1 MKSTLFSTFAT
12 VLACLLLLAGTA
24 CSSQSDTGEESY
36 ALLITIDG
44 FPHEALWD
52 ERVPIPTIRSLA
64 NSGVWSTNMRS
75 STPSVTWPNH
85 HTLATGVHPEKHGV
99 LTNGIFMRTD
109 GGLPIYKEHDVDRS
123 QLSDYPTFYDL
134 ASEQGLRT
142 ADVNWP
148 VTRGAET
155 LDDSFPDAVD
165 EMAHTTPELLGEL
178 VDLGVLADRA
188 QESFE
193 LGQVARDRI
202 WTEAAVHLIRER
214 RPNVMLFHLLN
225 VDWTHHQFGKGTNPG
240 NTALAYADANIRM
253 VLDALE
259 EAGIR
264 DRTTIFLASD
274 HGFRNVTRQVQPNVL
289 LKQAGLLQ
297 TDADGA
303 ITGGRVQ
310 VVPNGGSAM
319 VFAVDPERREEDLR
333 VARELLEQAEGIEH
347 VLSPEEYPA
356 YGLPQPDEDPQM
368 GDLLISAAEGYSINM
383 SAVGSEPV
391 RELGRVQGVHGYLSD
406 TADMK
411 TIFIASG
418 YGIRSGVELESVDNR
433 SVAPTVARILGLEL
447 TTADGPVLERILVNG
462 SD

>member
-1 MKSTLFSTFAT
+1 MKSTLSSTFTT

-24 CSSQSDTGEESY
+24 CSSQSDVGEESY

-64 NSGVWSTNMRS
+64 SGGAWSTNMRP

-85 HTLATGVHPEKHGV
+85 HTLATGVHSEKHGV
-99 LTNGIFMRTD
+99 LTNGVFMRTD
-109 GGLPIYKEHDVDRS
+109 GGLPIYKEPDMDRA

-148 VTRGAET
+148 VTRGSET

-165 EMAHTTPELLGEL
+165 EIAHTTPELLGEL
-178 VDLGVLADRA
+178 VDLGV
-188 QESFE
+188 
-193 LGQVARDRI
+193 V
-202 WTEAAVHLIRER
+202 
-214 RPNVMLFHLLN
+214 
-225 VDWTHHQFGKGTNPG
+225 
-240 NTALAYADANIRM
+240 
-253 VLDALE
+253 
-259 EAGIR
+259 
-264 DRTTIFLASD
+264 
-274 HGFRNVTRQVQPNVL
+274 
-289 LKQAGLLQ
+289 AGLLQ

-319 VFAVDPERREEDLR
+319 VFAVDPERWEEDLR

-347 VLSPEEYPA
+347 VLSSEEYPA

-368 GDLLISAAEGYSINM
+368 GDLLISAAEGYSISM
-383 SAVGSEPV
+383 SAEGSEPV

-411 TIFIASG
+411 TIFIATG
-418 YGIRSGVELESVDNR
+418 YGIRSGMELESVDNR